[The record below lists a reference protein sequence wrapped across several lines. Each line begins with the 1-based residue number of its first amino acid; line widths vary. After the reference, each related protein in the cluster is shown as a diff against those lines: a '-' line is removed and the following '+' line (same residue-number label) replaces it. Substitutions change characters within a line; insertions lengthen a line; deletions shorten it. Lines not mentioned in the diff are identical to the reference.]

1 VIGSSET
8 ELTIIVVSIARP
20 LAGSQRRDENY
31 NMDGEEGT
39 ETECPERSNVQ
50 PAYSQNK
57 ARRNRSDWDAT
68 SNIWPVTV
76 RAVLGLIS
84 MRLL

>member
-20 LAGSQRRDENY
+20 LASSQRRDESY
-31 NMDGEEGT
+31 NMDGGEEGT

-57 ARRNRSDWDAT
+57 ARRNSYQT
-68 SNIWPVTV
+68 
-76 RAVLGLIS
+76 G
-84 MRLL
+84 MRLLTSGP